1 MQVVSPLSHHS
12 PAPGQGCPSPC
23 AAWWCADPAPQAT
36 LSPGDHSQIAE
47 AKASWSAKPK
57 QNKVRTG
64 TCLPHNGERNIL
76 VTSALPY
83 VYARFARLRGYNVLY
98 VCGTD
103 EYGTSTETKA
113 MEEGLTPRQIC
124 DKYNK
129 LHEEIYKWFNISFDK
144 FGRTTTEKQT
154 EIAQDIFW
162 SLREEGCTMQ
172 DSVYQ
177 LYCT

>member
-1 MQVVSPLSHHS
+1 
-12 PAPGQGCPSPC
+12 
-23 AAWWCADPAPQAT
+23 
-36 LSPGDHSQIAE
+36 
-47 AKASWSAKPK
+47 
-57 QNKVRTG
+57 
-64 TCLPHNGERNIL
+64 
-76 VTSALPY
+76 
-83 VYARFARLRGYNVLY
+83 
-98 VCGTD
+98 
-103 EYGTSTETKA
+103 

-154 EIAQDIFW
+154 EKAQDIFW
-162 SLREEGCTMQ
+162 SLRKEGCTMQ